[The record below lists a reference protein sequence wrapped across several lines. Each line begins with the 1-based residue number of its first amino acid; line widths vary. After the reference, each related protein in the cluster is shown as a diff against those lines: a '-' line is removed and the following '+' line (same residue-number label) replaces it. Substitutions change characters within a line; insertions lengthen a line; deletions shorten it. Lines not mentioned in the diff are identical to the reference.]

1 MSNKKTSEKRTS
13 DAIQIMDR
21 ELSEQLE
28 VWRQAQEVP
37 PTRTQIMRQA
47 IEEFLENHPS
57 SAKLAKQNPPK

>member
-47 IEEFLENHPS
+47 IEEFLENHPL
-57 SAKLAKQNPPK
+57 K